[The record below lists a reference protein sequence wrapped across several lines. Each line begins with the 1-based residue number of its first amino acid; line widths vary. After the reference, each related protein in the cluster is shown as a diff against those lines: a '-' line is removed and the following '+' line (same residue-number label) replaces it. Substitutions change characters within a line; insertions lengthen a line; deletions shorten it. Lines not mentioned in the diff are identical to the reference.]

1 MAVRFLVR
9 ALGNAA
15 ALWLAGA
22 VVPGV
27 TLRGLGPD
35 LAAGLVL
42 GLINALAWP
51 LLFRL
56 TFWLTLLTQG
66 LFVLVLNAACLA
78 LAAWLVPGFEIEGPL
93 AAGLA
98 ALLVSA
104 VGWVLTRLLG
114 DDREAALRRRDR
126 PPR

>member
-15 ALWLAGA
+15 ALWLAGTL
-22 VVPGV
+22 VPGV

-35 LAAGLVL
+35 VVAGVVL
-42 GLINALAWP
+42 GAINALVWP

-56 TFWLTLLTQG
+56 TFWLTLVTQG

-78 LAAWLVPGFEIEGPL
+78 LAAWLVPGFEIDGPL

-98 ALLVSA
+98 AVLVSA
-104 VGWVLTRLLG
+104 VGWVLTRVLG
-114 DDREAALRRRDR
+114 DDREQALRRRDR